1 MDAPV
6 RTESQGVDG
15 VGVVEGV
22 EVLPVVQ
29 VPQHVLCVL
38 AARGAEGTIW
48 AHGHRVQ
55 ITCGWSVNRNLMK
68 AVSTDRCG

>member
-6 RTESQGVDG
+6 RTEGQDVDG
-15 VGVVEGV
+15 VGEVEGV

-29 VPQHVLCVL
+29 VPQHGLRAL
-38 AARGAEGTIW
+38 AAGGAEGTVR

-68 AVSTDRCG
+68 AVSTDQCP